1 MKLQDNNMNLYEICY
16 NDPLE
21 ADLKQKCQKR
31 KVLSVLLLGYTD
43 SSAATSGGLGVLSTN
58 PEAPVMTKS
67 PMCSDLLQPLEI
79 LTQLVVKT
87 VGQDLAEF
95 SVFNILL
102 SVQEP
107 VRDLVLAGVV
117 HNRNHTLNLLF
128 CQFTRSFGHVNICLL
143 ANDVREST
151 SATLNSCHREQ
162 DLVSPIDVCV
172 HDTKNVLELFWHN

>member
-67 PMCSDLLQPLEI
+67 PEQNKTPL
-79 LTQLVVKT
+79 
-87 VGQDLAEF
+87 
-95 SVFNILL
+95 
-102 SVQEP
+102 
-107 VRDLVLAGVV
+107 
-117 HNRNHTLNLLF
+117 
-128 CQFTRSFGHVNICLL
+128 
-143 ANDVREST
+143 
-151 SATLNSCHREQ
+151 
-162 DLVSPIDVCV
+162 
-172 HDTKNVLELFWHN
+172 NVLTIGLGRGVSKGVQDGRRPPAPQTTTS